1 MTCQRPQSRGNPRTR
16 KKFTLAALMLNE
28 NYEKDGCVDSVEF
41 MMEEKVVKPRA
52 KSSSSAKPA
61 EVKKH
66 FLKKTT

>member
-1 MTCQRPQSRGNPRTR
+1 
-16 KKFTLAALMLNE
+16 MLNE
-28 NYEKDGCVDSVEF
+28 TYQKEGCIDSVEF

-52 KSSSSAKPA
+52 INPFSKSSSSAKLA